1 MKRFISI
8 ALLTL
13 STAASAQFYSGND
26 LLERLND
33 PDREFFAMG
42 YIAGVSDLGLREY
55 HCPPQTVTLGQVR
68 DMVQSSLSNNPSNRH
83 MSASLLVTLTL
94 MERWPCQKK
103 KQKGDL

>member
-1 MKRFISI
+1 MRKLLAL

-33 PDREFFAMG
+33 PEREFFAMG
-42 YIAGVSDLGLREY
+42 YIAGVSDLGIREY

-68 DMVQSSLSNNPSNRH
+68 DMVHNSLNRDPSNRH
-83 MSASLLVTLTL
+83 MAASVLVTIIL
-94 MERWPCQKK
+94 MERWPCANKK
-103 KQKGDL
+103 GSKL